1 MLVRLRFVSNTV
13 VWVPLQIL
21 ACETYE
27 AGLRGPA
34 GDPACERITLRGWH
48 ASIRRDNRPEPTAP
62 ADRVGAQLTW
72 VAPSPVRVIDAELIN
87 PHYKMWKHASGGSPL
102 TSARRPDFIRHKGQD
117 EQQRLH

>member
-13 VWVPLQIL
+13 VWVPLQTL

-48 ASIRRDNRPEPTAP
+48 SSIRRDNSPELAAP
-62 ADRVGAQLTW
+62 ADHVGAQLTS
-72 VAPSPVRVIDAELIN
+72 VAPSLVRVIDAGV
-87 PHYKMWKHASGGSPL
+87 SGAPIHIVLPSL
-102 TSARRPDFIRHKGQD
+102 LLSFSSTTSSSRT
-117 EQQRLH
+117 